1 MDKGKFVRG
10 YHWKKIDK
18 MHICRNRAKR
28 QKINSEFYR
37 KGVLGK
43 EKITPQMV
51 RSYGNRNVG
60 VL

>member
-1 MDKGKFVRG
+1 MN
-10 YHWKKIDK
+10 K
-18 MHICRNRAKR
+18 MHICQNRAKR

-43 EKITPQMV
+43 GEITPQMV
-51 RSYGNRNVG
+51 RSYGNRNAG